1 MKIVRIV
8 VLALALV
15 VFLNCSV
22 GVNAAS
28 GTEDR
33 PVLFVDSD
41 RVLSEALVAKDIRAQ
56 LDRRRTEMQGAFA
69 HRGEKLRKEEEDL
82 VKQKGILSSEA
93 FEVKVMEFRQAVEAM
108 NKDVETK
115 MSELEVMYGNA
126 IAQVYDKIQKIS
138 ELQAAEKGASVVL
151 FMSRGQASY
160 VDEKADITEKILE
173 TLNKDLSRV
182 SLGN

>member
-56 LDRRRTEMQGAFA
+56 LDRRRTEMQGLLLIVV
-69 HRGEKLRKEEEDL
+69 RSCVKRKR
-82 VKQKGILSSEA
+82 IW
-93 FEVKVMEFRQAVEAM
+93 
-108 NKDVETK
+108 
-115 MSELEVMYGNA
+115 
-126 IAQVYDKIQKIS
+126 
-138 ELQAAEKGASVVL
+138 
-151 FMSRGQASY
+151 
-160 VDEKADITEKILE
+160 
-173 TLNKDLSRV
+173 
-182 SLGN
+182 